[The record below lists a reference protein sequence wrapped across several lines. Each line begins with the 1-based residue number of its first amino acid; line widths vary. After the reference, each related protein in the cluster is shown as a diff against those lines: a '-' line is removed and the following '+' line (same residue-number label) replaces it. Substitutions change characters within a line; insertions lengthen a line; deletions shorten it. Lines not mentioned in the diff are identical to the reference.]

1 MPNITL
7 SEARVKALR
16 PRPTAYDIRDA
27 KLRGFGVRVLPS
39 GAKRFFIHTQHRG
52 TRIWKMV
59 GDATAINV
67 DAARA
72 RAASMLA
79 AIRGAADASPDAMR
93 FETVAETVFRR
104 YARVWKPRT
113 LYVNRSYLRRQ
124 ILPWFAETQIADIT
138 RADVQR
144 WFASCRAT
152 PVAADRSM
160 PVLSVIMKEA
170 ERMGYRPEGSNPC
183 RGIRR
188 YRRKGR
194 ERFLSDA
201 EIGRL
206 AARLSAHEG
215 GRPLAVAAVRLLL
228 LTGCRKSEVLTL
240 CWSDYREGRLFLR
253 DGKTGPRTVWLS
265 RAARNILDQIDRTG
279 AWVFPARRA
288 NGPTGP
294 MWLRSFWQRVRAEV
308 DLSDV
313 RLHDLRHAHA
323 TFALRHGE
331 SVLAIGRLLGHASP
345 HTTLKYTHL
354 ADAMVRE
361 AVETVGAV
369 LGGAER

>member
-1 MPNITL
+1 MPNIAL

-39 GAKRFFIHTQHRG
+39 GARRFFIHTQHRG
-52 TRIWKMV
+52 TRVWKMV

-104 YARVWKPRT
+104 YARVWKPQT
-113 LYVNRSYLRRQ
+113 LYVNRSFLRRQ
-124 ILPWFAETQIADIT
+124 ILPRFSGTQIADIT
-138 RADVQR
+138 RADVRR
-144 WFASCRAT
+144 WFASRRAT
-152 PVAADRSM
+152 PVSAARSL
-160 PVLSVIMKEA
+160 PILSVILREA

-194 ERFLSDA
+194 ERYLSDA

-206 AARLSAHEG
+206 AALLSTHEG
-215 GRPLAVAAVRLLL
+215 ERPLQVAAVRLLL
-228 LTGCRKSEVLTL
+228 LTGCRESDVMTL
-240 CWSDYREGRLFLR
+240 RWSDYREGRLFLR
-253 DGKTGPRTVWLS
+253 DGKTGPRTVWLA
-265 RAARNILDQIDRTG
+265 RAACNVDIL
-279 AWVFPARRA
+279 AR
-288 NGPTGP
+288 
-294 MWLRSFWQRVRAEV
+294 
-308 DLSDV
+308 
-313 RLHDLRHAHA
+313 H
-323 TFALRHGE
+323 
-331 SVLAIGRLLGHASP
+331 I
-345 HTTLKYTHL
+345 
-354 ADAMVRE
+354 
-361 AVETVGAV
+361 
-369 LGGAER
+369 

>member
-7 SEARVKALR
+7 SDARVKALR

-104 YARVWKPRT
+104 YARVWKPQT

-294 MWLRSFWQRVRAEV
+294 MWLRSFWQRVRAEA

-369 LGGAER
+369 LGGG